1 MNYFYKIIKFIS
13 IAAILLFFFGCAST
27 SPKVELEEKVKITL
41 NSVETITILPIVDS
55 YQNDNEEKAKT
66 HQLLIDEMESELL
79 FKGYSVE
86 VAKEFTE
93 NSELSPDDI
102 FKMDIRK
109 LSELGP
115 SNINHILIIFLEKT
129 SGNDNIF
136 VESFNLD
143 AHAILISKDSQK
155 KLWENKC
162 KVSRTSTDDLSPL
175 SSGPLAMII
184 VTAVTDARES
194 GCIRCAHS
202 LLSNFPEQ

>member
-1 MNYFYKIIKFIS
+1 MNYFSKIIKFIS
-13 IAAILLFFFGCAST
+13 IATILLLFFGCAST
-27 SPKVELEEKVKITL
+27 SPKVELEEKEKITL

-66 HQLLIDEMESELL
+66 HQLLIDEIESELL

-175 SSGPLAMII
+175 SSGPLAMMI

>member
-1 MNYFYKIIKFIS
+1 MNYFSKIIKFIS
-13 IAAILLFFFGCAST
+13 IATILLLFFGCANT

-102 FKMDIRK
+102 LKMDIRK
-109 LSELGP
+109 LSKLGP

-162 KVSRTSTDDLSPL
+162 KVSRSSTDDLSPL
-175 SSGPLAMII
+175 SSGPLAMMI

-202 LLSNFPEQ
+202 LLSNFPER